1 MRLTRAWRP
10 SLVVWG
16 MFARCSGAWPL
27 FSWFF
32 LFCGH
37 TWRPSCAPPLFS
49 CRHPHGLSTSPR
61 SSRWLPPF
69 HCAFPRHHARPRMV
83 PRRCGP
89 HRPSPADPDAASG
102 DGGGGGRG
110 RGGAPGCR
118 RARWAMVHGGYDGE
132 GGGGRGE
139 ISRGGSVGGSRVVGS
154 PMVSGSF
161 VALPPPV
168 PLAVGRGKKP
178 CCGRGCRAAAVAA
191 AVHVAWHQAPLPP
204 AQPAAQCRCRSH
216 TVQSDILSCHRHS
229 GWSGVRGEATRR
241 RGFRLLGVKVA
252 GGPAQLARDGA
263 LPRHVARLSQ
273 IMTGSI
279 PGGNRITPF

>member
-1 MRLTRAWRP
+1 M
-10 SLVVWG
+10 VWG
-16 MFARCSGAWPL
+16 TFARCSGAWPL

-191 AVHVAWHQAPLPP
+191 AVHVEPGIRHLCRPHSLPP
-204 AQPAAQCRCRSH
+204 NAAAVHTQSSLTYSAATVTPAGQECEEKRP
-216 TVQSDILSCHRHS
+216 
-229 GWSGVRGEATRR
+229 G
-241 RGFRLLGVKVA
+241 A
-252 GGPAQLARDGA
+252 GGFVCLG
-263 LPRHVARLSQ
+263 
-273 IMTGSI
+273 
-279 PGGNRITPF
+279 